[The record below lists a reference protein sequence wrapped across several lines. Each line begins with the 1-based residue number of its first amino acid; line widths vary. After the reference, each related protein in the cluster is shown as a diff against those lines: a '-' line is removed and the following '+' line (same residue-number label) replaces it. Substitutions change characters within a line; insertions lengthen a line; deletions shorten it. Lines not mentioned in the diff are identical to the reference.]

1 MSGLH
6 STPVLNSHGN
16 LSTQLYNQSDDPQIK
31 YSICNKCTIC
41 TLLQFCQYLCIPI
54 ISAVSINVWMFDS
67 IYLVVVVLTYIQIA
81 NIYIY
86 IYIIFNI
93 ISAVVIEPYYKILGT
108 KIKIHNDFDS
118 KSILLQKGFFSPF
131 LKTKTLKEAL

>member
-1 MSGLH
+1 MHHMHIAAIL
-6 STPVLNSHGN
+6 PV
-16 LSTQLYNQSDDPQIK
+16 
-31 YSICNKCTIC
+31 CT
-41 TLLQFCQYLCIPI
+41 IPI

-67 IYLVVVVLTYIQIA
+67 IYLVVVLTYIQIA
-81 NIYIY
+81 N

>member
-1 MSGLH
+1 MHHMHIAAIL
-6 STPVLNSHGN
+6 PV
-16 LSTQLYNQSDDPQIK
+16 
-31 YSICNKCTIC
+31 
-41 TLLQFCQYLCIPI
+41 CIPI

-67 IYLVVVVLTYIQIA
+67 IYLVLTYIQIA
-81 NIYIY
+81 NIYL
-86 IYIIFNI
+86 
-93 ISAVVIEPYYKILGT
+93 ISYQLLLYLESYYKILGT